1 MRNAYN
7 FTMKEKTK
15 QIVTKEI
22 PITIKLMIFMWG
34 LRQFVSFG
42 AKITMRVLKFTY
54 NRYLK
59 AKELRIIRDS
69 IDQ

>member
-1 MRNAYN
+1 MRNAYS
-7 FTMKEKTK
+7 FSWREKAK

-42 AKITMRVLKFTY
+42 AKITLRILKFIY
-54 NRYLK
+54 NRYLQ
-59 AKELRIIRDS
+59 AKEMRFIREGGL
-69 IDQ
+69 